1 MFIHFRF
8 CHLSFPSILTG
19 LYPYHFCLNST
30 ASLLITTSHFP
41 ILLPLD
47 CHSNLSKIQISCI
60 GTSRAGMSCW
70 VLTPYS
76 MLYVAL
82 ASLSRPFLAHL
93 FIHLSFRH
101 TGCLTAPW
109 PWPTF
114 SCFCLYLCYFFLQC
128 LSPHHAPD
136 ECLPSFRAAIDW
148 MFMSCCT
155 PLPNTPKFIYRN
167 LIPNMLV
174 LGGGAFGRW
183 LGHENGA
190 FMDGISAL

>member
-1 MFIHFRF
+1 
-8 CHLSFPSILTG
+8 
-19 LYPYHFCLNST
+19 
-30 ASLLITTSHFP
+30 
-41 ILLPLD
+41 
-47 CHSNLSKIQISCI
+47 
-60 GTSRAGMSCW
+60 
-70 VLTPYS
+70 
-76 MLYVAL
+76 MLYVAP

-114 SCFCLYLCYFFLQC
+114 SCFCLYLCYFFSQC
-128 LSPHHAPD
+128 LSPHHPPD

-155 PLPNTPKFIYRN
+155 PSPNTPKFIYWN
-167 LIPNMLV
+167 LMPNMLV

-183 LGHENGA
+183 LNHDSGMYMN
-190 FMDGISAL
+190 GISILKWRDMREFASFILYSLPCEDTVERQPPTSREVGSHQTLDLLAP